1 MLYKLCT
8 SVLYLSLCILVYTV
22 HSLSSTLTV
31 NVKRILVCC
40 VNEPVLPHF
49 GYTFSYCLLY
59 QACFQNSLTLL
70 ICIFFFSPYFRSAN
84 FDSNIFFHLREKLA
98 DMCHIFFHIIATLF
112 NHLLVLL
119 IFSCIFFLCIF
130 LVLPLVL

>member
-1 MLYKLCT
+1 MFNAVQVMYFC
-8 SVLYLSLCILVYTV
+8 VYLSLCILVYTV
-22 HSLSSTLTV
+22 HSIWNTLTV

-59 QACFQNSLTLL
+59 QACFQNSHTLL
-70 ICIFFFSPYFRSAN
+70 ICIFFFLPYFRSAN

-98 DMCHIFFHIIATLF
+98 CVPYILSYYRNVIQPFTGIINL
-112 NHLLVLL
+112 
-119 IFSCIFFLCIF
+119 
-130 LVLPLVL
+130 